1 MNRWES
7 SEICGKY
14 YLYSELLVLNLN
26 CCIRVNLDDVQNE
39 ILSTY
44 FYIFLD
50 KLIQAANSYIDS
62 YVILNVRINMH
73 LL

>member
-26 CCIRVNLDDVQNE
+26 CCIRVSLDDVQNE

>member
-1 MNRWES
+1 MNRWEN
-7 SEICGKY
+7 SEMCGKY

-44 FYIFLD
+44 FYAFLD
-50 KLIQAANSYIDS
+50 KLIQAALYQVQI
-62 YVILNVRINMH
+62 VI
-73 LL
+73 

>member
-7 SEICGKY
+7 SEICEKY

-26 CCIRVNLDDVQNE
+26 YCIRVNLDDVQNE

-44 FYIFLD
+44 FYTFLD
-50 KLIQAANSYIDS
+50 KLIQAALYQVQI
-62 YVILNVRINMH
+62 VI
-73 LL
+73 